1 MGGRTVYY
9 HIQSIFEDP
18 ALLGPDRRTKA
29 FAFLGN
35 LLKDPS
41 VIKVGPDIGQDTAY
55 SESNIRLRA
64 EQTRVDGLP
73 DGILLAPL
81 GRATLY
87 FHVRHILDVQR
98 LSDALPRHSG
108 S

>member
-1 MGGRTVYY
+1 MGGLTVYY

-35 LLKDPS
+35 LLRDPS
-41 VIKVGPDIGQDTAY
+41 VIKLGPDIGQD
-55 SESNIRLRA
+55 NIRLRA

-81 GRATLY
+81 GGATLY
-87 FHVRHILDVQR
+87 FHVRHILDDQR
-98 LSDALPRHSG
+98 LSDAPPVDRFAEAFRS
-108 S
+108 